1 MTDDRF
7 EEFLTVHGDAYNR
20 PPPTPRDEMWKAIEG
35 AIVDE
40 VANDSDVVSIASARA
55 EKLGAATRRQQ
66 NWGAWAAAAAAVL
79 VVGVG
84 LGRMSVSPPATGAPE
99 VAVAAPGAAT
109 KALRSVALSHLT
121 RTETLLTMVTS
132 DARAGR
138 VDAELAQ
145 WGRGLLLQTRLL
157 MDSRASEDPVI
168 GELLQDLEV
177 ILMQVAGLSSGG
189 QDAARDREELDMIT
203 QGLDDQN
210 MMLRIRSVIPS
221 GSVQAGI

>member
-40 VANDSDVVSIASARA
+40 VATDGDVVSIASARA

-66 NWGAWAAAAAAVL
+66 NWGTWAAAAAAVL

-84 LGRMSVSPPATGAPE
+84 IGRMSVNPPATGAPE
-99 VAVAAPGAAT
+99 VAVAPGAAT
-109 KALRSVALSHLT
+109 KTLRAVALSHLT
-121 RTETLLTMVTS
+121 RTETLLTMVSS

-168 GELLQDLEV
+168 GQLLQDLEV
-177 ILMQVAGLSSGG
+177 ILMQVVGLSSGG
-189 QDAARDREELDMIT
+189 QDSARDREELDMIT

>member
-1 MTDDRF
+1 MTNDRF
-7 EEFLTVHGDAYNR
+7 EEFLTVHGDAYNS
-20 PPPTPRDEMWKAIEG
+20 PPPTPRDEIWKAIEG

-40 VANDSDVVSIASARA
+40 VASDRHVVSIASARA
-55 EKLGAATRRQQ
+55 EKLGAATRRQH
-66 NWGAWAAAAAAVL
+66 WGTWAAAAAAVL

-84 LGRMSVSPPATGAPE
+84 IGRMSVNPPATGALE
-99 VAVAAPGAAT
+99 VAVAPGAAT
-109 KALRSVALSHLT
+109 KTLRSVALSHLA
-121 RTETLLTMVTS
+121 RTETLLTMVSS

-168 GELLQDLEV
+168 GKLLQDLEV

-189 QDAARDREELDMIT
+189 QDGARDREELDMIT